1 MILFLKCVAWLE
13 TNRLGPGAG
22 PMAYRG
28 RFGRTMMAHHVS
40 IWIHIVLSV
49 VFSSAH
55 HWEEDTYYM
64 AVSAISTYIYV
75 YTLFYITYYILH
87 IIFLILYFTLYYSIY
102 ICLIF

>member
-64 AVSAISTYIYV
+64 AVSAISTYIYIYICV
-75 YTLFYITYYILH
+75 YSFFILH
-87 IIFLILYFTLYYSIY
+87 ITYCILYF
-102 ICLIF
+102 